1 VSQITQLLPMNP
13 AFADLRRAYAAYQ
26 PTGRSR
32 WRGKEC
38 SVSEMLDMLSR
49 HRDAACAERGRVLAE
64 EIGLPWLT
72 PRETDADALPP
83 PMFRWWRPR
92 LFEHATFYDLPPG
105 RLASKPCPPG
115 QRRAVAVVEPCM
127 PDEDVPQAL
136 DLWAPLLGSRMSIKR
151 LSKEWLLHDP
161 DNPNS
166 QIFLIGMPYL
176 IDRL

>member
-1 VSQITQLLPMNP
+1 VSQIPQLLPMNP

-38 SVSEMLDMLSR
+38 SVDEMCDVLTR
-49 HRDAACAERGRVLAE
+49 HRDAACAERGRVLADAL
-64 EIGLPWLT
+64 GLPGLI
-72 PRETDADALPP
+72 PLNIDAALPP

-92 LFEHATFYDLPPG
+92 LFEHATLYRSPDDHIT
-105 RLASKPCPPG
+105 
-115 QRRAVAVVEPCM
+115 VVVVEPCM

-136 DLWAPLLGSRMSIKR
+136 AAWAHLLEARCLFLKQ
-151 LSKEWLLHDP
+151 LPKEWLLQDP

-166 QIFLIGMPYL
+166 QIFLVGSSCL
-176 IDRL
+176 ID